1 MRARKSRK
9 EDIAREIDERGQY
22 INDGEDNQQK
32 TGINKRIH
40 QAREESKK
48 LINTMM
54 REWENK
60 SIYRR
65 EKEII
70 VVDFFIATFVCFF

>member
-1 MRARKSRK
+1 
-9 EDIAREIDERGQY
+9 
-22 INDGEDNQQK
+22 
-32 TGINKRIH
+32 
-40 QAREESKK
+40 
-48 LINTMM
+48 MM